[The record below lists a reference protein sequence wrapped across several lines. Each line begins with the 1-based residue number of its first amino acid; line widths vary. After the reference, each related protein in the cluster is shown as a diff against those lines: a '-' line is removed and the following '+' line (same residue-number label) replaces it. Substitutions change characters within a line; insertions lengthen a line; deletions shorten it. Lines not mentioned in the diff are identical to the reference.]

1 VTSRGLSRGARNARA
16 ARVVAC
22 LLACLALLLL
32 LARPVHGQAG
42 LDSVVPPSPVPDG
55 FIHDGGPV
63 LDAAALA
70 RLNARI
76 SEVQRAT
83 GGDIGVAIVRD
94 LRGRAP
100 VDVGV
105 AIYRAWKIGH
115 VDSIGAAGRA
125 LGALLLI
132 VPKELAPDRRGQCW
146 IATGRGAEGE
156 LTDSRAGSL
165 CRDSIIP
172 HLRMRDYAGAV
183 SAGIDGIAATFRETV
198 GDVPVATPTPTPV
211 VAAVPATHGPGMA
224 VVLWG
229 ALAGAT
235 GVAGAVGAVRAGR
248 RRRPRLCPRGHG
260 PMSLLDEVADDA
272 ALSAGQ
278 RAEERLGSVD
288 YDVWACAAC
297 GERLIIPYTRLWSPV
312 TGCPQCGFRTVRSA
326 SRTIRAASTAQ
337 GGLEESRLDCAHCGW
352 SKTTLRETPR
362 IVVAAA
368 TAASVGGGAGGWSGG
383 GSGDGGSSGG
393 GSSFGGSG
401 ETAGGGGGDS
411 Y

>member
-1 VTSRGLSRGARNARA
+1 VTSRGLSRGTRNSRA
-16 ARVVAC
+16 LRVVAC

-32 LARPVHGQAG
+32 LARPAHGQAG
-42 LDSVVPPSPVPDG
+42 LDSVVPPSPVPEG

-63 LDAAALA
+63 LDAAARA

-76 SEVQRAT
+76 TEVQRAT

-94 LRGRAP
+94 LHGRAP

-172 HLRMRDYAGAV
+172 HLRTRDYAGAV

-198 GDVPVATPTPTPV
+198 SDAPVATPTPV
-211 VAAVPATHGPGMA
+211 VAATPATHGPGVP

-229 ALAGAT
+229 ALAGVT
-235 GVAGAVGAVRAGR
+235 GVAGAVGAMRAGR
-248 RRRPRLCPRGHG
+248 RRKPRPCPRGHG
-260 PMSLLDEVADDA
+260 PMTLLDEVADDA
-272 ALSAGQ
+272 ELSAGQ
-278 RAEERLGSVD
+278 RAEERIGSVD

-297 GERLIIPYTRLWSPV
+297 DERLVIPYTRLWSAIS
-312 TGCPQCGFRTVRSA
+312 GCPQCGFRTVQRA
-326 SRTIRAASTAQ
+326 THTIRTASTART
-337 GGLEESRLDCAHCGW
+337 GLEETRLDCAHCGW

-362 IVVAAA
+362 IIVAAA
-368 TAASVGGGAGGWSGG
+368 SAASVGGSSGGWSSG
-383 GSGDGGSSGG
+383 GSDGGSSGG
-393 GSSFGGSG
+393 DSSFGGSG